1 MVVMKAKLANIEA
14 DNNVFDRS
22 QNQVVQHLES
32 QNKELRESNEE
43 YENRLQQAQ
52 EIYQHLA
59 SIHQTEEYRQ
69 LIENSNAT
77 REKLKDIISN
87 KDRKIEVQLIL

>member
-59 SIHQTEEYRQ
+59 SIHQTEEYR
-69 LIENSNAT
+69 
-77 REKLKDIISN
+77 
-87 KDRKIEVQLIL
+87 